1 MRISGKTLGELALPE
16 CCERCFWIKMKM
28 GNRFPYSIF
37 PGIFASIDSFTKRS
51 VHAFMDINS
60 QAPAFLNCLGAIRHY
75 ISPPH
80 HSRFQFQDPITGILL
95 TGEADGIF
103 EFIDGS
109 LAIVDYKTAKWTDNQ
124 DNMVPIY
131 QAQLNSYALI
141 AEHLGLGQVS
151 KLALIYM
158 EPLTES
164 SLGMHHYCHCDGL
177 ELRFNPKIVV
187 VERDDQLIQKLLKK
201 ADRINRSSIPPDQFP
216 TCKNCSLTENF
227 IELVLSKKGAHEA
240 YT

>member
-1 MRISGKTLGELALPE
+1 MRISGKTLGELALPG

-37 PGIFASIDSFTKRS
+37 PGIFASIDSFTKRT

-103 EFIDGS
+103 EFTDNS
-109 LAIVDYKTAKWTDNQ
+109 LAIVDYKTAKWTDKQ
-124 DNMVPIY
+124 DCMLPIY
-131 QAQLNSYALI
+131 QAQLNCYALI
-141 AEHLGLGQVS
+141 AEHLDLGQVS

-158 EPLTES
+158 EPLTDS
-164 SLGMHHYCHCDGL
+164 PSGMHHYCQSDGL
-177 ELRFNPKIVV
+177 ELRFKPKIVE
-187 VERDDQLIQKLLKK
+187 VERDDPLIQKLLKK
-201 ADRINRSSIPPDQFP
+201 ADRINRSSSPPDQFP
-216 TCKNCSLTENF
+216 TCKNCFFTESF
-227 IELVLSKKGAHEA
+227 MELVLSKKGAHEA